1 MRRLVLVVASLLGIS
16 GLDGALAQNAPKGI
30 GVPGMMYP
38 QAGVFRPLPPE
49 RSEATATSTFNG
61 TVNSSVTAT
70 VSPALAG
77 TNKIYCQMHIT
88 ITGDDPTT
96 YKSYYQYKTAT
107 SQATLSGSI
116 ATCKLTTKY
125 RATFPTTMTLR
136 RLSISYDLTA
146 IDQSIPAI
154 SHEYG
159 VQTKSLGGDEGGE
172 TITLPAD
179 GVTLNRTVNLVL

>member
-1 MRRLVLVVASLLGIS
+1 
-16 GLDGALAQNAPKGI
+16 
-30 GVPGMMYP
+30 
-38 QAGVFRPLPPE
+38 
-49 RSEATATSTFNG
+49 
-61 TVNSSVTAT
+61 
-70 VSPALAG
+70 
-77 TNKIYCQMHIT
+77 MHIT
-88 ITGDDPTT
+88 ITGDDPVT

-116 ATCKLTTKY
+116 ATCKLTIKY
-125 RATFPTTMTLR
+125 RATIPSTMTMR